1 MTALIN
7 HGARRIIYLDYVET
21 NLAFVRVIFKKNETI
36 KHRGKEERAH
46 CNGLEASGQK
56 VLWVFT
62 LTLLI
67 YLFFSLI
74 VLKFRT
80 SDGRYPTP
88 EHFVARGSEIV
99 SYVAVSVPN
108 EKE

>member
-36 KHRGKEERAH
+36 KHRGKEEHAH
-46 CNGLEASGQK
+46 SNGLEASGEK

-74 VLKFRT
+74 FLNLEPPTEDVLLQNT
-80 SDGRYPTP
+80 LWP
-88 EHFVARGSEIV
+88 EVQ
-99 SYVAVSVPN
+99 
-108 EKE
+108 KL